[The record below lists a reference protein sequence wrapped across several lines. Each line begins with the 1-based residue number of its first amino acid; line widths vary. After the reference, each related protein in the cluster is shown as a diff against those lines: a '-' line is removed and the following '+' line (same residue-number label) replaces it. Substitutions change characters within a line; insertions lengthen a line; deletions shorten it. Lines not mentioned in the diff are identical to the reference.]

1 MNAPARTQRCRISIK
16 ILLFVVSFVLFC
28 TTVIPSP
35 PPLSAKPPPSSSIPL
50 TPAERSWLQQ
60 HPVIRLAP
68 DPEFKPIEFFDRKGH
83 YQGVAADNIRLLEAK
98 LGVKFSIVRAKNWD
112 EVLAKFRNNEIDLLG
127 AIVATPGRREFMRIS
142 EPLFH
147 VPGAII
153 VRNTVDHGL
162 TINDLRGKGM
172 RVAVVSSY
180 TAHDI
185 IKSRYPDINL
195 DVVPDTAA
203 GLTKVSFGLVDAYV
217 ENLATA
223 TYYLQE
229 MGISNIHD
237 AGTTPFAYDWG
248 IGIRKDWPELEEI
261 LNKGIAA
268 ITLEERK
275 GVLNRWLPV
284 SPGWRP
290 GKMFIGA
297 TVAAAIVVLF
307 TAVVIWNRTLTRRVA
322 KQTAQL
328 RNEVAIRR
336 RAEEEVRSL
345 NEGLEDRVN
354 ERTVELE
361 REIAERQKAQE
372 SLQENE
378 SHLRIVADYASNWE
392 YWRLP
397 DDSFLYMSPSVLEL
411 TGYTAEDFN
420 SDRELIYR
428 IIHPEDRELF
438 RNHTHERGPSGQIL
452 PVEMRIKCRNG
463 NIRWIGHACQQVFT
477 TDGLPWGWRG
487 SNQDI
492 TERKQMEHE
501 LFEQT
506 EELEEE
512 VAEREAAQ
520 DELER
525 LNRSLEERIN
535 LAVADLRHKDQT
547 LIQQARLAAMGE
559 MINNIAHQWRQPL
572 NNIALIIQN
581 LLFSYDAGTI
591 TRDEM
596 EQEIGKAMD
605 IIMYMS
611 RTIDDFRNF
620 FREDKQKSVFFVSKA
635 VHLALEFVSAALS
648 SHGIQIEVEDDESI
662 TTTGYQSEYAQV
674 LLNILSNSSE
684 ACIERSVA
692 APRIHIRITSENGR
706 SVVYI
711 RDNCG
716 GIADDTLPKIFD
728 PYFTTRA
735 QGKGTGIGL
744 YMSKV
749 IIEHNMKGHLTA
761 CNIEGGTEFRI
772 EV

>member
-1 MNAPARTQRCRISIK
+1 
-16 ILLFVVSFVLFC
+16 
-28 TTVIPSP
+28 
-35 PPLSAKPPPSSSIPL
+35 
-50 TPAERSWLQQ
+50 
-60 HPVIRLAP
+60 
-68 DPEFKPIEFFDRKGH
+68 
-83 YQGVAADNIRLLEAK
+83 
-98 LGVKFSIVRAKNWD
+98 
-112 EVLAKFRNNEIDLLG
+112 
-127 AIVATPGRREFMRIS
+127 
-142 EPLFH
+142 
-147 VPGAII
+147 
-153 VRNTVDHGL
+153 
-162 TINDLRGKGM
+162 
-172 RVAVVSSY
+172 
-180 TAHDI
+180 
-185 IKSRYPDINL
+185 
-195 DVVPDTAA
+195 
-203 GLTKVSFGLVDAYV
+203 
-217 ENLATA
+217 
-223 TYYLQE
+223 
-229 MGISNIHD
+229 
-237 AGTTPFAYDWG
+237 
-248 IGIRKDWPELEEI
+248 
-261 LNKGIAA
+261 NKGIAA
-268 ITLEERK
+268 ITLEERQ

-297 TVAAAIVVLF
+297 AVAAVVVVLF

-336 RAEEEVRSL
+336 RAEDEVRSL

-354 ERTVELE
+354 ERTAELE

-438 RNHTHERGPSGQIL
+438 RTHTHERGPSGQIL

-535 LAVADLRHKDQT
+535 LTVAELRHKDQT

-620 FREDKQKSVFFVSKA
+620 FREDKQKSVFVVSKA
-635 VHLALEFVSAALS
+635 VHLALEFVSATLK
-648 SHGIQIEVEDDESI
+648 SHGIQIEIEDDESV

-674 LLNILSNSSE
+674 LLNILSNFSE
-684 ACIERSVA
+684 ACFERAVA
-692 APRIHIRITSENGR
+692 APRIQIRVTSENGS

-716 GIADDTLPKIFD
+716 GIADDILPKIFD

-735 QGKGTGIGL
+735 PGKGTGIGL

-761 CNIEGGTEFRI
+761 CNIEGGAEFRI